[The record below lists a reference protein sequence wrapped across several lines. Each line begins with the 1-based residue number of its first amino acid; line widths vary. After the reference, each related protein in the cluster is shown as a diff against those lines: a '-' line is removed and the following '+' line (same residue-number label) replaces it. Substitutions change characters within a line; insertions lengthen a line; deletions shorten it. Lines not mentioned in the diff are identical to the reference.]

1 LILLR
6 KIYVSGLL
14 LLLAVSLVG
23 SFPFNTKAQNETV
36 YVIPIE
42 KEVEKG
48 LYAFLSRGIE
58 DAREAGADAIIFHI
72 DTPGGLVDAAGN
84 IGKLLDNTEI
94 KTVAFVDNR
103 ALSAGAFISLHADE
117 IYMVP
122 NGTMGAAAIIDQAG
136 NSADE
141 KAQSYWLAAM
151 KSAAETSH
159 RDPKYALAMADKTV
173 DLPEVGAADGELL
186 TLDAKTAE
194 SVNYSEGTVSSMEDL
209 LQRIG
214 LENAEVVNVEE
225 SFAETLAR
233 FITNP
238 VVVPILL
245 SLASLGLV
253 VELYSPGF
261 GVAGSI
267 GLASLLLFFYGHLVA
282 GLAGYETLILF
293 IIGIGLIVAEF
304 FLPGGIAGI
313 LGLGAVIGS
322 ILMAG
327 GNVVTMGISLLIA
340 LTVAIIAMVVF
351 VKVFG
356 KRMNFFNKIILKDS
370 TNTESGYVSNVNRL
384 ELIGATGV
392 TKTPLR
398 PSGTV
403 IIDDERIDAVTEGGF
418 IAPNR
423 PVKVVKV
430 EGSRTIVREIESE
443 KV

>member
-1 LILLR
+1 LKLIR
-6 KIYVSGLL
+6 KIYISGLL
-14 LLLAVSLVG
+14 LLLAVSLLG
-23 SFPFNTKAQNETV
+23 SFTFNAKAKEELV

-48 LYAFLSRGIE
+48 LYAFLERGIE
-58 DAREAGADAIIFHI
+58 DAREAGADLIVFHI
-72 DTPGGLVDAAGN
+72 DTPGGAVDAAGS
-84 IGKLLDNTEI
+84 IAKLLDNTEI

-122 NGTMGAAAIIDQAG
+122 NSTMGAAAIIDQAG
-136 NSADE
+136 NAAGE
-141 KAQSYWLAAM
+141 KAESYWLAAM
-151 KSAAETSH
+151 KSAAETSD
-159 RDPKYALAMADKTV
+159 RDPKYALAMADKSV
-173 DLPEVGAADGELL
+173 DLPEVGAGKGELL

-194 SVNYSEGTVSSMEDL
+194 SVGYSEGTVSNMDALLKELGMED
-209 LQRIG
+209 
-214 LENAEVVNVEE
+214 AEVQNVEE
-225 SFAETLAR
+225 TFAEKLAR

-238 VVVPILL
+238 VVIPILL

-293 IIGIGLIVAEF
+293 IIGIGLIIAEF

-313 LGLGAVIGS
+313 LGIGAVIGS

-327 GNVVTMGISLLIA
+327 GNVVYMGISILIA
-340 LTVAIIAMVVF
+340 LLVAVIAMVLF
-351 VKVFG
+351 VKVLG
-356 KRMNFFNKIILKDS
+356 KKMKLFNKIILRDS

-392 TKTPLR
+392 TMTPLR
-398 PSGTV
+398 PSGT
-403 IIDDERIDAVTEGGF
+403 ILIDDERIDAVTEGGF
-418 IAPNR
+418 IAQNK
-423 PVKVVKV
+423 PVRVVKV
-430 EGSRTIVREIESE
+430 EGSRTVVREIE
-443 KV
+443 

>member
-1 LILLR
+1 MKLLR
-6 KIYVSGLL
+6 KIYIGGLM
-14 LLLAVSLVG
+14 LLLAVSLIG
-23 SFPFNTKAQNETV
+23 SMPFNTEAQGEGEIV
-36 YVIPIE
+36 FVIPIE

-48 LYAFLSRGIE
+48 LHAFLSRGIA
-58 DAREAGADAIIFHI
+58 DAREAGADTIVFQI

-84 IGKLLDNTEI
+84 IAKLLDSTEI

-103 ALSAGAFISLHADE
+103 ALSAGAFIALHADE

-122 NGTMGAAAIIDQAG
+122 NGTMGAAAVIDQAG

-151 KSAAETSH
+151 RSAAETSG
-159 RDPKYALAMADKTV
+159 RDPKYALAMADKNV
-173 DLPEVGAADGELL
+173 DLPEVGAAKGELL
-186 TLDAKTAE
+186 TLDARTAE
-194 SVNYSEGTVSSMEDL
+194 SVEYSEGTVSNMDEL
-209 LQRIG
+209 LKEIG
-214 LENAEVVNVEE
+214 LEDAEVISVEE
-225 SFAETLAR
+225 TFAEKLAR

-253 VELYSPGF
+253 IELYSPGF

-293 IIGIGLIVAEF
+293 LIGAGLIVAEF

-313 LGLGAVIGS
+313 LGIGAIIGS

-327 GNVVTMGISLLIA
+327 GDVVAMGTSLLIA
-340 LTVAIIAMVVF
+340 MAVAIIAMVVF

-356 KRMNFFNKIILKDS
+356 KKMKLFNKIILKDS
-370 TNTESGYVSNVNRL
+370 TSTEGGYVSNVNRL

-392 TKTPLR
+392 TKTALR
-398 PSGTV
+398 PSGTIV
-403 IIDDERIDAVTEGGF
+403 IEDERIDAVSEGGF
-418 IAPNR
+418 IGQNK
-423 PVKVVKV
+423 PVRVVKV
-430 EGSRTIVREIESE
+430 EGSRTVVREIE
-443 KV
+443 

>member
-1 LILLR
+1 M
-6 KIYVSGLL
+6 
-14 LLLAVSLVG
+14 LLLAVSLLG
-23 SFPFNTKAQNETV
+23 SFAFNAKAKEELV

-48 LYAFLSRGIE
+48 LYAFLERGIE
-58 DAREAGADAIIFHI
+58 DAREAGADLIVFHI
-72 DTPGGLVDAAGN
+72 DTPGGAVDAAGN
-84 IGKLLDNTEI
+84 IAKLLDNTEI

-122 NGTMGAAAIIDQAG
+122 NSTMGAAAIIDQAG
-136 NSADE
+136 NAAGE
-141 KAQSYWLAAM
+141 KAESYWLAAM
-151 KSAAETSH
+151 KSAAETSG
-159 RDPKYALAMADKTV
+159 RDPKYALAMADKSV
-173 DLPEVGAADGELL
+173 DLPEVGAGEGELL

-194 SVNYSEGTVSSMEDL
+194 SVDYSEGTVSNMDELLEELGME
-209 LQRIG
+209 G
-214 LENAEVVNVEE
+214 AEIQSVEE
-225 SFAETLAR
+225 TFAEKLAR

-293 IIGIGLIVAEF
+293 VIGVGLIIAEF

-313 LGLGAVIGS
+313 LGIGAVIGS

-327 GNVVTMGISLLIA
+327 GNVVYMGISILIA
-340 LTVAIIAMVVF
+340 LLVAVVAMVLF
-351 VKVFG
+351 VKVLG
-356 KRMNFFNKIILKDS
+356 KKMKLFNKIILRDS

-392 TKTPLR
+392 TMTPLR
-398 PSGTV
+398 PSGT
-403 IIDDERIDAVTEGGF
+403 ILIDDERIDAVTEGGF
-418 IAPNR
+418 IAQNK
-423 PVKVVKV
+423 PVRVVKV
-430 EGSRTIVREIESE
+430 EGSRTIVREIE
-443 KV
+443 

>member
-1 LILLR
+1 M
-6 KIYVSGLL
+6 
-14 LLLAVSLVG
+14 LLLAVSLIG
-23 SFPFNTKAQNETV
+23 SMPFNTEAQGEGEIV
-36 YVIPIE
+36 FVIPIE

-48 LYAFLSRGIE
+48 LHAFLSRGIA
-58 DAREAGADAIIFHI
+58 DAREAGADTIVFQI

-84 IGKLLDNTEI
+84 IAKLLDSTEI

-103 ALSAGAFISLHADE
+103 ALSAGAFIALHADE

-122 NGTMGAAAIIDQAG
+122 NGTMGAAAVIDQAG

-151 KSAAETSH
+151 RSAAETSG
-159 RDPKYALAMADKTV
+159 RDPKYALAMADKNV
-173 DLPEVGAADGELL
+173 DLPEVGAAKGELL
-186 TLDAKTAE
+186 TLDARTAE
-194 SVNYSEGTVSSMEDL
+194 SVEYSEGTVSNMDEL
-209 LQRIG
+209 LKEIG
-214 LENAEVVNVEE
+214 LEDAEVISVEE
-225 SFAETLAR
+225 TFAEKLAR

-253 VELYSPGF
+253 IELYSPGF

-293 IIGIGLIVAEF
+293 LIGAGLIVAEF

-313 LGLGAVIGS
+313 LGIGAIIGS

-327 GNVVTMGISLLIA
+327 GDVVAMGTSLLIA
-340 LTVAIIAMVVF
+340 MAVAIIAMVVF

-356 KRMNFFNKIILKDS
+356 KKMKLFNKIILKDS
-370 TNTESGYVSNVNRL
+370 TSTEGGYVSNVNRL

-392 TKTPLR
+392 TKTALR
-398 PSGTV
+398 PSGTIV
-403 IIDDERIDAVTEGGF
+403 IEDERIDAVSEGGF
-418 IAPNR
+418 IGLNK
-423 PVKVVKV
+423 PVRVVKV
-430 EGSRTIVREIESE
+430 EGSRTVVREIE
-443 KV
+443 

>member
-1 LILLR
+1 MLKVLR
-6 KIYVSGLL
+6 RIYISGLL
-14 LLLAVSLVG
+14 LLLAVSLIG
-23 SFPFNTKAQNETV
+23 SLPFNTDAQGEGELV

-48 LYAFLSRGIE
+48 LYAFLSRGIA
-58 DAREAGADAIIFHI
+58 DAREAGADTVIFDI

-84 IGKLLDNTEI
+84 IAKLLDNTEM

-103 ALSAGAFISLHADE
+103 ALSAGAFIALHADE

-151 KSAAETSH
+151 RSAAETSG
-159 RDPKYALAMADKTV
+159 RDPKYALAMADKNV
-173 DLPEVGAADGELL
+173 DLPEVGAGKGELL

-194 SVNYSEGTVSSMEDL
+194 SVNYSEGTVSNMDEL
-209 LQRIG
+209 LEAIG
-214 LENAEVVNVEE
+214 LEDAQVVSVEE
-225 SFAETLAR
+225 TFAEKLAR

-253 VELYSPGF
+253 IELYSPGF

-293 IIGIGLIVAEF
+293 VIGVGLIVAEF

-313 LGLGAVIGS
+313 LGLGAIIGS

-327 GNVVTMGISLLIA
+327 GDVVAMGTSLLIA
-340 LTVAIIAMVVF
+340 MAVAIIAMVVF

-356 KRMNFFNKIILKDS
+356 KKMKLFNKIILKDS
-370 TNTESGYVSNVNRL
+370 TSTEGGYVSNVNRL

-392 TKTPLR
+392 TKTALR
-398 PSGTV
+398 PSGTIV
-403 IIDDERIDAVTEGGF
+403 IEDERIDAVSEGGF
-418 IAPNR
+418 IGQNK
-423 PVKVVKV
+423 PVRVVKV
-430 EGSRTIVREIESE
+430 EGSRTVVREIE
-443 KV
+443 

>member
-1 LILLR
+1 MKILR
-6 KIYVSGLL
+6 RIYISGLL
-14 LLLAVSLVG
+14 ILLAVSLIG
-23 SFPFNTKAQNETV
+23 SLPFNTKAQGEGELV

-48 LYAFLSRGIE
+48 LYAFLSRGID
-58 DAREAGADAIIFHI
+58 DAREAGADTVIFDI

-84 IGKLLDNTEI
+84 IAKLLDNTEM

-103 ALSAGAFISLHADE
+103 ALSAGAFIALHADE

-151 KSAAETSH
+151 RSAAETSG
-159 RDPKYALAMADKTV
+159 RDPKYALAMADKNV
-173 DLPEVGAADGELL
+173 DLPEVDAGKGELL

-194 SVNYSEGTVSSMEDL
+194 SVNYSEGTVSNMDEL
-209 LQRIG
+209 LEAIG
-214 LENAEVVNVEE
+214 LEDAQVVSVEE
-225 SFAETLAR
+225 TFAEKLAR

-253 VELYSPGF
+253 IELYSPGF

-293 IIGIGLIVAEF
+293 VIGVGLIVAEF

-313 LGLGAVIGS
+313 LGLGAIIGS

-327 GNVVTMGISLLIA
+327 GDVVAMGTSLLIA
-340 LTVAIIAMVVF
+340 MAVAIIAMVVF

-356 KRMNFFNKIILKDS
+356 KKMKLFNKIILKDS
-370 TNTESGYVSNVNRL
+370 TSTEGGYVSNVNRL

-392 TKTPLR
+392 TKTALR
-398 PSGTV
+398 PSGTIV
-403 IIDDERIDAVTEGGF
+403 IEDERIDAVSEGGF
-418 IAPNR
+418 IGQNK
-423 PVKVVKV
+423 PVRVVKV
-430 EGSRTIVREIESE
+430 EGSRTVVREIE
-443 KV
+443 

>member
-1 LILLR
+1 MLKILR
-6 KIYVSGLL
+6 RIYISGLL
-14 LLLAVSLVG
+14 LLLAVSLIG
-23 SFPFNTKAQNETV
+23 SFPFNTKAQDELV

-48 LYAFLSRGIE
+48 LHAFLSRGIN
-58 DAREAGADAIIFHI
+58 DAREAGADTIVFQI
-72 DTPGGLVDAAGN
+72 DTPGGLVDAAGS
-84 IGKLLDNTEI
+84 IAKLLNNTEI
-94 KTVAFVDNR
+94 KTVAFIDNR
-103 ALSAGAFISLHADE
+103 ALSAGAFIALHADE

-122 NGTMGAAAIIDQAG
+122 NGTMGAAAVIDQAG

-151 KSAAETSH
+151 RSAAETSG

-173 DLPEVGAADGELL
+173 DLPEVGAGEGELL
-186 TLDAKTAE
+186 TLDAKTAQT
-194 SVNYSEGTVSSMEDL
+194 VDYSEGTVSNMDELLIQIGME
-209 LQRIG
+209 G
-214 LENAEVVNVEE
+214 AEVVSIEE
-225 SFAETLAR
+225 TFAEKLAR

-261 GVAGSI
+261 GVAGSV

-282 GLAGYETLILF
+282 GLAGFETLILLL
-293 IIGIGLIVAEF
+293 IGIGLIVAEF

-313 LGLGAVIGS
+313 LGIGAIIGS

-327 GNVVTMGISLLIA
+327 GDVVAMGTSLLIA
-340 LTVAIIAMVVF
+340 VAVAIIAMVVF

-356 KRMNFFNKIILKDS
+356 KKMKLFNKIILKDS
-370 TNTESGYVSNVNRL
+370 TSTESGYVSNVNRL
-384 ELIGATGV
+384 ELIGTTGV
-392 TKTPLR
+392 TMTALR

-403 IIDDERIDAVTEGGF
+403 VIDDERIDAVSEGGF
-418 IAPNR
+418 IGQNK
-423 PVKVVKV
+423 PVRVVKV
-430 EGSRTIVREIESE
+430 EGSRTVVREV
-443 KV
+443 K

>member
-1 LILLR
+1 M
-6 KIYVSGLL
+6 
-14 LLLAVSLVG
+14 LLLAVSLIG
-23 SFPFNTKAQNETV
+23 SMPFNTEAQGEGEIV
-36 YVIPIE
+36 FVIPIE

-48 LYAFLSRGIE
+48 LHAFLSRGIA
-58 DAREAGADAIIFHI
+58 DAREAGADTIVFQI

-84 IGKLLDNTEI
+84 IAKLLDSTEI

-103 ALSAGAFISLHADE
+103 ALSAGAFIALHADE

-122 NGTMGAAAIIDQAG
+122 NGTMGAAAVIDQAG

-151 KSAAETSH
+151 RSAAETSG
-159 RDPKYALAMADKTV
+159 RDPKYALAMADKNV
-173 DLPEVGAADGELL
+173 DLPEVGAAKGELL
-186 TLDAKTAE
+186 TLDARTAE
-194 SVNYSEGTVSSMEDL
+194 SVEYSEGTVSNMDEL
-209 LQRIG
+209 LKEIG
-214 LENAEVVNVEE
+214 LEDAEVISVEE
-225 SFAETLAR
+225 TFAEKLAR

-253 VELYSPGF
+253 IELYSPGF

-293 IIGIGLIVAEF
+293 LIGAGLIVAEF

-313 LGLGAVIGS
+313 LGIGAIIGS

-327 GNVVTMGISLLIA
+327 GDVVAMGTSLLIA
-340 LTVAIIAMVVF
+340 MAVAIIAMVVF

-356 KRMNFFNKIILKDS
+356 KKMKLFNKIILKDS
-370 TNTESGYVSNVNRL
+370 TSTEGGYVSNVNRL

-392 TKTPLR
+392 TKTALR
-398 PSGTV
+398 PSGTIV
-403 IIDDERIDAVTEGGF
+403 IEDERIDAVSEGGF
-418 IAPNR
+418 IGQNK
-423 PVKVVKV
+423 PVRVVKV
-430 EGSRTIVREIESE
+430 EGSRTVVREIE
-443 KV
+443 